1 MFPVSLGI
9 KQKHVIKAKFQHL
22 SFKTQAYL
30 VEHEPTV
37 RPKCI
42 YLGAHTWTLQSL
54 FTYGWLPRPS
64 RTPACNWFFQI
75 WPTLHPRRLMSGPPV
90 DCSPKLKSKENF
102 FFFFSPSD
110 GPCLF
115 PQWSSWG
122 KDSLQRTIQGCPG
135 SPVLNGS
142 CSRAEIVSPGSPIN
156 SKQGIYWQRWGSTG
170 ITLQEC
176 STSWSFMNGIYLHI
190 CYVFVTFPNS
200 LSYPLPVIAQ
210 QT

>member
-30 VEHEPTV
+30 VDHEPTV

-102 FFFFSPSD
+102 LFIYFILFFFFLPQMVLVCSHSD
-110 GPCLF
+110 PVEARILSRELSRGAQGVLFSMGPAAEQRL
-115 PQWSSWG
+115 SHLG
-122 KDSLQRTIQGCPG
+122 LQLIQSKVFIG
-135 SPVLNGS
+135 SVGVALG
-142 CSRAEIVSPGSPIN
+142 
-156 SKQGIYWQRWGSTG
+156 
-170 ITLQEC
+170 
-176 STSWSFMNGIYLHI
+176 
-190 CYVFVTFPNS
+190 
-200 LSYPLPVIAQ
+200 
-210 QT
+210 

>member
-1 MFPVSLGI
+1 MNQQSGLNVYTWVLI
-9 KQKHVIKAKFQHL
+9 
-22 SFKTQAYL
+22 
-30 VEHEPTV
+30 HEPCNLCLLTDGF
-37 RPKCI
+37 PDPAG
-42 YLGAHTWTLQSL
+42 L
-54 FTYGWLPRPS
+54 LPAIGSSKSGQPCD
-64 RTPACNWFFQI
+64 P
-75 WPTLHPRRLMSGPPV
+75 HRLMSDPPV
-90 DCSPKLKSKENF
+90 DCSPKLKSKENFF

-190 CYVFVTFPNS
+190 CYVFVTFPSS

>member
-102 FFFFSPSD
+102 LFIYFIFFFFFFS
-110 GPCLF
+110 LR
-115 PQWSSWG
+115 WSLSVP
-122 KDSLQRTIQGCPG
+122 TVIQLRQGFSPENYPG
-135 SPVLNGS
+135 VPRES
-142 CSRAEIVSPGSPIN
+142 CSQWVLQPSRDCLTWVSN
-156 SKQGIYWQRWGSTG
+156 
-170 ITLQEC
+170 
-176 STSWSFMNGIYLHI
+176 
-190 CYVFVTFPNS
+190 
-200 LSYPLPVIAQ
+200 
-210 QT
+210 